1 MTSTTPEQ
9 VAQWMLDQLEREKY
23 LYQNTVVFEIAEQ
36 FGESFTTINDNGNMA
51 IRRDVLAKFKKLT
64 GDSVIW
70 ERGERLWRKREK
82 HDEPGRLQR
91 Y

>member
-36 FGESFTTINDNGNMA
+36 FGESFTTINDNGNMI
-51 IRRDVLAKFKKLT
+51 IRQISMT
-64 GDSVIW
+64 GSMSAVWTMATMLGESVRRVICHAAVTP
-70 ERGERLWRKREK
+70 RSR
-82 HDEPGRLQR
+82 
-91 Y
+91 